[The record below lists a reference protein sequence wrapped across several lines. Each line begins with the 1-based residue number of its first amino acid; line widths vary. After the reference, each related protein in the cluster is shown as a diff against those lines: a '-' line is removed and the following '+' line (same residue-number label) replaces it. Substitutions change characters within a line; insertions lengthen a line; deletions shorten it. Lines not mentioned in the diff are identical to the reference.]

1 MADENENSRR
11 TPLGV
16 VDPGDSKSAKSA
28 KDMVG
33 GTVGNPMAASDAD
46 AAKAAIADQVTALK
60 DEVAQL
66 RETLGVLAE
75 SSGQYA
81 VSQVN
86 SLREDVR
93 ATVVANP
100 FASLLGAVLV
110 GYLCGLRRR

>member
-16 VDPGDSKSAKSA
+16 VDTGESKAANAAKNLGEAVSSPI
-28 KDMVG
+28 G
-33 GTVGNPMAASDAD
+33 SDAD
-46 AAKAAIADQVTALK
+46 AAKAAIAEQVTALK
-60 DEVAQL
+60 EEVAQL

-93 ATVVANP
+93 TAVVANP
-100 FASLLGAVLV
+100 FASLLGAALV